1 MFPKFIQVGYIRAVM
16 YTEGR
21 GGGGEGGRG
30 TYSRGLLIGLQIRG
44 RIFRGPQGGRF
55 NRILSLC
62 PFQKKSI
69 VSGFFK

>member
-16 YTEGR
+16 YTEE
-21 GGGGEGGRG
+21 GGGVGG

>member
-21 GGGGEGGRG
+21 GGGEGGRG

>member
-1 MFPKFIQVGYIRAVM
+1 MGYIRAVM
-16 YTEGR
+16 YTEE
-21 GGGGEGGRG
+21 GGGGGG
-30 TYSRGLLIGLQIRG
+30 TYIWGLLIGLQIRG
-44 RIFRGPQGGRF
+44 RIFGGARGGRI

>member
-1 MFPKFIQVGYIRAVM
+1 MFPKVGYIRAVM
-16 YTEGR
+16 YTEG
-21 GGGGEGGRG
+21 GGAGRG